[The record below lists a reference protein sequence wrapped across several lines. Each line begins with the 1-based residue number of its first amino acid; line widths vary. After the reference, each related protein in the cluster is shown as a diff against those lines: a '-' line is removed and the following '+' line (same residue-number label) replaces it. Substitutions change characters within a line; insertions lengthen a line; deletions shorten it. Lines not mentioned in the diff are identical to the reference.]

1 MGYSPQGCKV
11 YKWGH
16 TKVEWVSDLIDWNP
30 HKITPCKDRG
40 ICREKMAI
48 WGQRLEWCSH
58 SWWMPG
64 ATEAGKARYDLT
76 LEASGAW
83 SPCHHLAVRRLVTRT
98 QEKEPE
104 KRRPWTPRGDI
115 LNIVK
120 QLIFGQRNWKPDL
133 CSQWKQRSF
142 LLACLFGF
150 IFNFNMSYIY
160 IYFFNWRISVLQC
173 CVDFCHTTMWIGSNY
188 TYGPSL
194 SSFPPT
200 TPIPHL
206 QVVQAPGLK
215 LPVLYGNSAEVA
227 VLNSK

>member
-1 MGYSPQGCKV
+1 
-11 YKWGH
+11 
-16 TKVEWVSDLIDWNP
+16 
-30 HKITPCKDRG
+30 
-40 ICREKMAI
+40 MAI

-160 IYFFNWRISVLQC
+160 IFFFLIGGSVFCNVVLISAIQQC
-173 CVDFCHTTMWIGSNY
+173 ESAVIIHMARLSRASLPPPPSHTSRSY
-188 TYGPSL
+188 KHQVL
-194 SSFPPT
+194 SSLCYT
-200 TPIPHL
+200 AT
-206 QVVQAPGLK
+206 
-215 LPVLYGNSAEVA
+215 VLRLLS
-227 VLNSK
+227 